1 MRTANVHHAWTWPS
15 QARKTVV
22 TLIVIIVVGSAAA
35 AMTGH
40 GRAALTAVTL
50 AMLAVAAEELLR
62 AALRYWLRAV

>member
-1 MRTANVHHAWTWPS
+1 M
-15 QARKTVV
+15 
-22 TLIVIIVVGSAAA
+22 IIVVGSAAA

-40 GRAALTAVTL
+40 GPAALAAVTL

>member
-1 MRTANVHHAWTWPS
+1 M
-15 QARKTVV
+15 
-22 TLIVIIVVGSAAA
+22 TLVVIIVVGLAAA

-62 AALRYWLRAV
+62 AALRYWLRAT